1 MSAASGEASAT
12 AQSEFAEM
20 ITLSVNKYRSELKLY
35 KEMQRCMKEAK
46 RGERPAKTT

>member
-12 AQSEFAEM
+12 AQSKFAEM
-20 ITLSVNKYRSELKLY
+20 ITSSVKYRSELKLY